1 LALLKITNL
10 TRSFYGL
17 SVLKGVDISVRA
29 GTITGL
35 IGPNGAG
42 KTTLFNCISG
52 VIPPQRGEV
61 IFDGTDLAGS
71 RPDVIS
77 RAGLLRTFQ
86 IARGFSRLTVLENL
100 MIYGA
105 NHPGETWLSA
115 FYMSAK
121 SRKFETDLRDRAMQV
136 AKQLKLIDILDN
148 YAEEIS
154 GGQKKLLEIGRALMG
169 KPRLILL
176 DEPIAGVNPTLSIE
190 IGERIHELKKEGY
203 SFLVIEHNMD
213 VIARICDPVI
223 VLADG
228 KKLMEG
234 NFQQVASDARVQD
247 AYMGRS
253 I

>member
-1 LALLKITNL
+1 MALLKITNL

-17 SVLKGVDISVRA
+17 SVLKGVDISVGA
-29 GTITGL
+29 ETITGL

-52 VIPPQRGEV
+52 VIPPQGGEV

-77 RAGLLRTFQ
+77 RAGLQRTFQ

-105 NHPGETWLSA
+105 GHPGEAWLSA
-115 FYMSAK
+115 FYMSSN
-121 SRKFETDLRDRAMQV
+121 SRKFEIDLRDRAMRV
-136 AKQLKLIDILDN
+136 AKQLKLSEVLDN

-176 DEPIAGVNPTLSIE
+176 DEPIAGVNPALAVE
-190 IGERIHELKKEGY
+190 IGERIQELKAEGY
-203 SFLVIEHNMD
+203 TFLVIEHNMD

-234 NFQQVASDARVQD
+234 NFRQVASDARVQD
-247 AYMGRS
+247 AYMGRV